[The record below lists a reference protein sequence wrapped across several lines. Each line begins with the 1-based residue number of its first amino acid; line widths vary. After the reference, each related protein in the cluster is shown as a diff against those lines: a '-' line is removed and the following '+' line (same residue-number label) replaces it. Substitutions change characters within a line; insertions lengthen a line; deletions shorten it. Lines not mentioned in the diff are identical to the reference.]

1 VGAVTAESFYES
13 SRAMVKIND
22 FRFLV
27 VGSGRSGTQ
36 YASRL
41 FTDLGI
47 PCGHE
52 ALFHLTPASGEI
64 LVGDASFGAV
74 AYLYEFQGI
83 ILHQVRHPL
92 RVLRSIL
99 ATAFFDSP
107 DRYLFYYRLIE
118 SVLPQIDQRKSS
130 LQKAMYYIAEWN
142 RLCEQAAA
150 MSWRIED
157 LDAETLSRASSLIG
171 YAKSV
176 EVCATVL
183 AQIPQNVNRLELRGL
198 SRNEVSWSNIPEC
211 TEKDELMAATHRYGY
226 SLDLAY

>member
-1 VGAVTAESFYES
+1 
-13 SRAMVKIND
+13 MVKIND

-36 YASRL
+36 YASKL
-41 FTDLGI
+41 FTELGI

-52 ALFHLTPASGEI
+52 TLFRLTSASGQT

-74 AYLYEFQGI
+74 AYLDEFQGI

-99 ATAFFDSP
+99 ATGFFDRP
-107 DRYLFYYRLIE
+107 DKYLFYYQLIE

-130 LQKAMYYIAEWN
+130 LHKAMYYIVEWN
-142 RLCEQAAA
+142 RLCEQAAT
-150 MSWRIED
+150 MCWRIED

-176 EVCATVL
+176 ELCATVL
-183 AQIPQNVNRLELRGL
+183 AQIPQNVNWLELHGL
-198 SRNEVSWSNIPEC
+198 RRNELSWGDIPEC
-211 TEKDELMAATHRYGY
+211 TEKDELMAVAYRYGY
-226 SLDLAY
+226 SLDLVY